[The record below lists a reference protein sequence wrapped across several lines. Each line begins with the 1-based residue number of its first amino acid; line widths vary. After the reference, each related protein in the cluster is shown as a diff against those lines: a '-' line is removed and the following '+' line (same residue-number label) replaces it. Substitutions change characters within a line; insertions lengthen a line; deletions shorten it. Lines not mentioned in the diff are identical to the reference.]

1 MKPMRPDETDWKII
15 DRLRRGNVS
24 NTLLARELNCSEGS
38 VRQRI
43 KRLKKAGILRVSA
56 TINTDVLEN
65 QQVALIAI
73 KVGETALLEQK
84 AREVAALAKVL
95 SVSIVS
101 GRYDLMAEILV
112 DSNHGLVDFL
122 TSDLS
127 QVKNVTSSESFLLL
141 KSYGKHV

>member
-1 MKPMRPDETDWKII
+1 MKPMRPDKTDWKII
-15 DRLRRGNVS
+15 DRLRRENVS
-24 NTLLARELNCSEGS
+24 NTVLARELDCSEGA
-38 VRQRI
+38 VRQRV
-43 KRLKKAGILRVSA
+43 KRLKEAGILRVTA

-73 KVGETALLEQK
+73 KVGETALLEEK
-84 AREVAALAKVL
+84 AREVAALEKVL

-112 DSNHGLVDFL
+112 NSNHGLVNFL
-122 TSDLS
+122 TADLS
-127 QVKNVTSSESFLLL
+127 RVKDVTSSESFLLL